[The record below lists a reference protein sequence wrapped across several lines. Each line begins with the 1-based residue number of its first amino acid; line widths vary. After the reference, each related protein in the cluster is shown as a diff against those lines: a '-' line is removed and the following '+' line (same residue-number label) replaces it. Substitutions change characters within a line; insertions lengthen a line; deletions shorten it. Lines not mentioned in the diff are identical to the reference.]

1 MTVTANSQHRRLSQE
16 NFFFRKKGQNPSVR
30 GGRED
35 FLNKEIIDFCLQRSD
50 SDDDPEKRQ

>member
-1 MTVTANSQHRRLSQE
+1 M
-16 NFFFRKKGQNPSVR
+16 R

-50 SDDDPEKRQ
+50 SDDDPGKRQ